1 MHLKHSRYD
10 QVYMEVAKLFGNL
23 SHDNNYKVGAVI
35 VKNGQILSQGWNGMP
50 AGMDNT
56 TRTAD
61 GTTRPEL
68 IHAEA
73 NALMKLA
80 RNGGSA
86 EHATVYTTFSPCYSC
101 AGLLIQA
108 GVQRVC
114 FENIYDQ
121 ASLKFLKERGVSIVH
136 IKSGNRLFK

>member
-1 MHLKHSRYD
+1 
-10 QVYMEVAKLFGNL
+10 MEIAQIMGDL
-23 SHDNNYKVGAVI
+23 SHDTNIKVGAVI

-50 AGMDNT
+50 NGMDNN
-56 TRTAD
+56 TRMAD
-61 GTTRPEL
+61 GTTRPEV

-86 EHATVYTTFSPCYSC
+86 EDATVYTTFSPCYSC

-114 FENIYDQ
+114 YKNAYDEK
-121 ASLKFLKERGVSIVH
+121 SIKFLKERGIIVERIESSRGVS
-136 IKSGNRLFK
+136 ST